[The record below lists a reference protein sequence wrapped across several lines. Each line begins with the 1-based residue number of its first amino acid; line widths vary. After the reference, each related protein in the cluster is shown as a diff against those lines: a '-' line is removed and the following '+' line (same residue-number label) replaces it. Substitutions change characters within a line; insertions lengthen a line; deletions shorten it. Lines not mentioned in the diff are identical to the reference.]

1 MANNKK
7 MINMKT
13 LILLLLCAMT
23 ASQVQAQTKY
33 FTKTGQIIFQSKSA
47 LENIEAVNNKVV
59 SVLDIAT
66 GQIEF
71 SVLMKGFEFKR
82 ALMQEH
88 FNENYVESDKYP
100 KANFK
105 GVIESKEPV
114 SLNADMSATVKV
126 NGSLTIH
133 GVTNPV
139 STTAVI
145 TVKKNVLSAS
155 ANFIIALAD
164 YKITIPSVVSEKI
177 NKQVT
182 IAVNIPAYQVFAK

>member
-1 MANNKK
+1 M
-7 MINMKT
+7 NMKM
-13 LILLLLCAMT
+13 LILLFILNLFSVT
-23 ASQVQAQTKY
+23 ARAQTKY
-33 FTKTGQIIFQSKSA
+33 FTKTGQISFHSKSA
-47 LENIEAVNNKVV
+47 MENIEAVNNKVV

-71 SVLMKGFEFKR
+71 SVLMKGFEFER

-100 KANFK
+100 KAVFK
-105 GVIESKEPV
+105 GVIDIKEAI
-114 SLNADMSATVKV
+114 SLTTDMSATVKV
-126 NGSLTIH
+126 KGYLTIH

-139 STTAVI
+139 NTTAVI

-155 ANFIIALAD
+155 AGFIITLTD
-164 YKITIPSVVSEKI
+164 YKISIPSVVSEKI

-182 IAVNIPAYQVFAK
+182 ITVGIPAYQPLAR